1 MSNSKACADYFKQ
14 KKGYDRCFR
23 QMRKKW
29 ESYGRAAG
37 QIVLSSATEEER
49 RALTGIFGK
58 TFYEESVEFSLAEF
72 EQVLQTTRFAPVTL
86 KEVLE
91 AYFGEALC
99 TNQEKRADQQ
109 RKKTEF
115 WERLAVAFACD
126 GRSGW
131 ALRWLQA
138 MEETRSFGYSML
150 NMQYRKNPEEAFA
163 LAQEVGAALERMVG
177 LTEAQE
183 ELPLAVL
190 AAEITNHPHAF
201 DRGTAAG
208 NLLMHAV
215 SWYKNCQYPQNAYL
229 WRILLLEMGI
239 APDNLSSSVTEYGLH
254 LKIGDKVHPAYEAFN
269 CLGEPGV
276 VTMEHMKRITG
287 AYSDAGVVY
296 VVENQMVFSY
306 LLNYVEPQEALLCTS
321 GQLRSASRELIGFLV
336 KSGMQI
342 YYSGDIDPEGMLIA
356 DKLWQR
362 YPDNLHI
369 WRMSK
374 TDYIH
379 SVSDEKVD
387 QKRLGM
393 LELLRNPILKDTA
406 LQLKKTKKAG
416 YQENILLAFV
426 EDISRKGE

>member
-1 MSNSKACADYFKQ
+1 
-14 KKGYDRCFR
+14 
-23 QMRKKW
+23 
-29 ESYGRAAG
+29 
-37 QIVLSSATEEER
+37 
-49 RALTGIFGK
+49 
-58 TFYEESVEFSLAEF
+58 
-72 EQVLQTTRFAPVTL
+72 
-86 KEVLE
+86 
-91 AYFGEALC
+91 
-99 TNQEKRADQQ
+99 
-109 RKKTEF
+109 
-115 WERLAVAFACD
+115 
-126 GRSGW
+126 
-131 ALRWLQA
+131 
-138 MEETRSFGYSML
+138 
-150 NMQYRKNPEEAFA
+150 
-163 LAQEVGAALERMVG
+163 
-177 LTEAQE
+177 
-183 ELPLAVL
+183 
-190 AAEITNHPHAF
+190 
-201 DRGTAAG
+201 
-208 NLLMHAV
+208 
-215 SWYKNCQYPQNAYL
+215 
-229 WRILLLEMGI
+229 
-239 APDNLSSSVTEYGLH
+239 
-254 LKIGDKVHPAYEAFN
+254 
-269 CLGEPGV
+269 
-276 VTMEHMKRITG
+276 
-287 AYSDAGVVY
+287 
-296 VVENQMVFSY
+296 VFSY